1 MPFIFL
7 GGRSDLLRRSERG
20 ASRGHPWVPSLFLTN
35 KAAGWRGPSGHRL
48 PRPLLFFILYLSHHQ
63 ACNRCAPNI
72 SLLAAPPPIP
82 RRQERP
88 QNLQIIFDA
97 GGIKLFESG
106 HRTGGRK
113 KNVYTY
119 NFKTVVGAGPLFPP
133 PGRQSRGCGRAVPA
147 AGAGSG
153 ARGREAGRGCSVE
166 PGGSAGCSGIPAPAG
181 AGLAAVL
188 N

>member
-63 ACNRCAPNI
+63 ACNRCAPDI

-106 HRTGGRK
+106 HWIGGRK
-113 KNVYTY
+113 KKCIYLQFQNGGGCRSLV
-119 NFKTVVGAGPLFPP
+119 PP

-153 ARGREAGRGCSVE
+153 ARGGEAGRGCSVE
-166 PGGSAGCSGIPAPAG
+166 PGARPG
-181 AGLAAVL
+181 AQASPLQPGLD
-188 N
+188 